1 MPSSPGSVED
11 RAVILEMRGVVK
23 SYGGP
28 PVVRDVFLAVREGE
42 FFSILGPSGA
52 GKTTLLRLLAGFEQP
67 DQGEILLDGRPMAGV
82 PPSLRPVNTVFQSYA
97 LFPHMT
103 AEENIGFG
111 PLMQGLPK
119 DERRR
124 RVDELTHILRL
135 DGLRD
140 RRPAQLS
147 GGEQQRVALARA
159 LVNRPAVLLLDEP
172 MAALDEQL
180 RQSMTAELKRIQQRV
195 GITFICVTHHQAEAL
210 ALSDRLAV
218 MEQGRV
224 VQIGPPEEVYKA
236 PACRFVAE
244 FLGRSNILTGRVR
257 LVGPDRGELVVP
269 RLNLAVSIPSR
280 ELVRLSD
287 GQEATLVLRSELVLV
302 ENEGPRGEGET
313 EVPVVVDQVDYAGTH
328 WRYRLRLDEG
338 LFWHAMVPNGNG
350 RKRLS
355 VGDRGYA
362 WWHRDDGFLL
372 PNDG

>member
-1 MPSSPGSVED
+1 M
-11 RAVILEMRGVVK
+11 ILETRGVVK

-28 PVVRDVFLAVREGE
+28 PVLHGVSLSVREGE

-67 DQGEILLDGRPMAGV
+67 DRGEILLQGRPMAGV
-82 PPSLRPVNTVFQSYA
+82 PPSRRPVNTVFQSYA

-111 PLMQGLPK
+111 PLMQGLPR

-124 RVDELTHILRL
+124 RINELADILRL
-135 DGLRD
+135 DGLRN

-147 GGEQQRVALARA
+147 GGEQQRVAIARA

-172 MAALDEQL
+172 MAALDEQI

-210 ALSDRLAV
+210 ALSNRLAV

-224 VQIGPPEEVYKA
+224 VQIGTPEEVYEA

-244 FLGRSNILTGRVR
+244 FLGRSNILTGLVR
-257 LVGPDRGELVVP
+257 LIGPDQGELVVP
-269 RLNLAVSIPSR
+269 RLNLSVSIPIG
-280 ELVRLSD
+280 ELVKLSD
-287 GQEATLVLRSELVLV
+287 GQAATLVLRSELVTV
-302 ENEGPRGEGET
+302 RNEGPQAESEAG
-313 EVPVVVDQVDYAGTH
+313 VPVVVDQADYAGTH

-350 RKRLS
+350 HKRLA
-355 VGDRGYA
+355 VGDRVYA
-362 WWHRDDGFLL
+362 CWHRDDGFLL
-372 PNDG
+372 PE